1 MVNVLYASNNCLIL
15 PCKTICEMTIKT
27 NIEEV
32 RNQLMDSVKLVAV
45 SKTHSSELIQEVYN
59 EGLRDFAENKVQ
71 ELVGKQAKLPSDIQW
86 HFIGHLQT
94 NKVKYIV
101 PFVHLI
107 HSVDSLKLLQ
117 AIDKEA
123 IKNQCVVNCL
133 LQIHIA
139 KEDTKF
145 GFSEE
150 ELINM
155 LTTLELEQLTHVRIC
170 GLMGMATFT
179 NDENIVHQEFAQ
191 LASIYKK
198 VKETYFK
205 ENIDFTELSMG
216 MSDDYLIAMKE
227 GSTMVRIG
235 SIIFGERDYSK

>member
-1 MVNVLYASNNCLIL
+1 
-15 PCKTICEMTIKT
+15 MTIKT